1 MITIPIWL
9 FILLAVLAMP
19 FAVAMAVCGIII
31 IIEKSCG
38 WKLPRGKGKRK

>member
-1 MITIPIWL
+1 MITIPLWL
-9 FILLAVLAMP
+9 LILLVVLAMP
-19 FAVAMAVCGIII
+19 FAGAMTVCGIII